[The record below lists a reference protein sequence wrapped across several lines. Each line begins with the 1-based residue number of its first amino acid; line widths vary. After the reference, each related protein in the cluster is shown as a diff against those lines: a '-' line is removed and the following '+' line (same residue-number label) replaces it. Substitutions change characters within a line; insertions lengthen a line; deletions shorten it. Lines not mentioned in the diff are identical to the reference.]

1 MSETVSTV
9 GFAVLATLAI
19 VGSLGVVSSRNV
31 VHAAYWLLA
40 TSVTAAGL
48 YFLLAANF
56 VALLQLLVYAAAVAV
71 LNIFTIMLTLR
82 RREDAVR
89 PLDFSWVA
97 AAIAVAFASVVTV
110 AVLGARLPSGE
121 LPERVPDVADIGT
134 ALFSSWLLPFELAS
148 VVLLIA
154 TDERVFRYRHPI
166 PTDRRLEK
174 PAMLCAPPRT
184 AISSPWLRANS
195 TARNTSAVPAQR
207 MIRAG

>member
-9 GFAVLATLAI
+9 GFAALATLAI
-19 VGSLGVVSSRNV
+19 VCSLGVVSSRNV

-40 TSVTAAGL
+40 ASVTAAGL

-89 PLDFSWVA
+89 PLDFSWA
-97 AAIAVAFASVVTV
+97 ALAIAVAFASMVTV
-110 AVLGARLPSGE
+110 AVIGATFPVGE
-121 LPERVPDVADIGT
+121 LPVRVPDVADIGT
-134 ALFSSWLLPFELAS
+134 ALFSRWLLPFELAS

-154 TDERVFRYRHPI
+154 IVGAVWWSKEDE
-166 PTDRRLEK
+166 D
-174 PAMLCAPPRT
+174 
-184 AISSPWLRANS
+184 
-195 TARNTSAVPAQR
+195 
-207 MIRAG
+207 

>member
-1 MSETVSTV
+1 MSETVSTI

-40 TSVTAAGL
+40 TSVIAAGL

-110 AVLGARLPSGE
+110 AVLGAKLPSGE
-121 LPERVPDVADIGT
+121 LPARIPDVADIGT
-134 ALFSSWLLPFELAS
+134 ALFSRWLLPFELAS
-148 VVLLIA
+148 VILLIA
-154 TDERVFRYRHPI
+154 IVGAVWWSKEDE
-166 PTDRRLEK
+166 E
-174 PAMLCAPPRT
+174 
-184 AISSPWLRANS
+184 
-195 TARNTSAVPAQR
+195 
-207 MIRAG
+207 

>member
-1 MSETVSTV
+1 MSDTVSTI

-19 VGSLGVVSSRNV
+19 VGSLGVVASRNV

-89 PLDFSWVA
+89 PLDFSWA
-97 AAIAVAFASVVTV
+97 ALAIAVAFASVVTA
-110 AVLGARLPSGE
+110 AVIGTKLPAAEMPARI
-121 LPERVPDVADIGT
+121 PDVADIGT
-134 ALFSSWLLPFELAS
+134 ALFSRWLLPFELAS

-154 TDERVFRYRHPI
+154 IVGAVWWSKEDE
-166 PTDRRLEK
+166 E
-174 PAMLCAPPRT
+174 
-184 AISSPWLRANS
+184 
-195 TARNTSAVPAQR
+195 
-207 MIRAG
+207 

>member
-1 MSETVSTV
+1 MTDTVSTI
-9 GFAVLATLAI
+9 GFAILGTIAV

-89 PLDFSWVA
+89 PLDFSWAA
-97 AAIAVAFASVVTV
+97 AAIAVAFGSVVTV
-110 AVLGARLPSGE
+110 AVLGAKLPAGE
-121 LPERVPDVADIGT
+121 LPARVPDVADIGQR
-134 ALFSSWLLPFELAS
+134 AVLS
-148 VVLLIA
+148 VAAAVRACLGGA
-154 TDERVFRYRHPI
+154 ADR
-166 PTDRRLEK
+166 DRRSRVVVE
-174 PAMLCAPPRT
+174 
-184 AISSPWLRANS
+184 
-195 TARNTSAVPAQR
+195 
-207 MIRAG
+207 GG

>member
-1 MSETVSTV
+1 VTPVTETVGTV
-9 GFAVLATLAI
+9 GFAVLAAFAI
-19 VGSLGVVSSRNV
+19 VGSLGVVSSKNV

-89 PLDFSWVA
+89 PLDFSWA
-97 AAIAVAFASVVTV
+97 ALAIAVAFGSVVTV
-110 AVLGARLPSGE
+110 AVIGARLPVGE
-121 LPERVPDVADIGT
+121 LPARIPDVADLGA
-134 ALFSSWLLPFELAS
+134 ALFSRWLLPFELAS

-154 TDERVFRYRHPI
+154 IVGAVWWSKEDE
-166 PTDRRLEK
+166 D
-174 PAMLCAPPRT
+174 
-184 AISSPWLRANS
+184 
-195 TARNTSAVPAQR
+195 
-207 MIRAG
+207 

>member
-1 MSETVSTV
+1 MSDTVSAI
-9 GFAVLATLAI
+9 GFGILAILAI

-40 TSVTAAGL
+40 TSITAAGL

-89 PLDFSWVA
+89 SLDFSWA
-97 AAIAVAFASVVTV
+97 ALAIAVAFGAVVTV
-110 AVLGARLPSGE
+110 GVIGLKLPTEEFPARI
-121 LPERVPDVADIGT
+121 PDVADIGT
-134 ALFSSWLLPFELAS
+134 ALFSRWLLPFELAS

-154 TDERVFRYRHPI
+154 LVAAVWWSKEDE
-166 PTDRRLEK
+166 D
-174 PAMLCAPPRT
+174 
-184 AISSPWLRANS
+184 
-195 TARNTSAVPAQR
+195 
-207 MIRAG
+207 